1 MSIPLSLVSNV
12 ILPCIRPQLSKL
24 DALISMIVHY
34 KKTNKKFSNR
44 QGAALI
50 ELAICFPVFFMITMA
65 TIETCRMIYLRQS
78 LKIAAYECA
87 RLAIVPG
94 TNRQN
99 LVDQCDLFLLSRNI
113 DGYVFSCVPDD
124 PTSLSYGDLFKVN
137 LQIAAK
143 DSSIVGTWFY
153 RDKIFTES
161 VTIMAEY

>member
-1 MSIPLSLVSNV
+1 MQIPFKNKT
-12 ILPCIRPQLSKL
+12 SKP
-24 DALISMIVHY
+24 
-34 KKTNKKFSNR
+34 SNR

-50 ELAICFPVFFMITMA
+50 ELAICLPVFFLITMA

-94 TNRQN
+94 STRQN
-99 LVDQCDLFLLSRNI
+99 VVDQCDLILLGRNI
-113 DGYVFSCVPDD
+113 NGYQFSCTPTD
-124 PTSLSYGDLFKVN
+124 PSTLTYGDLFKVT

-153 RDKIFTES
+153 RNKIFTES

>member
-1 MSIPLSLVSNV
+1 MLIPFKKRSNK
-12 ILPCIRPQLSKL
+12 S
-24 DALISMIVHY
+24 
-34 KKTNKKFSNR
+34 TNR

-50 ELAICFPVFFMITMA
+50 ELAICLPVFFLITMA

-94 TNRQN
+94 STKQN
-99 LVDQCDLFLLSRNI
+99 VVDQCDLILLGRNI
-113 DGYVFSCVPDD
+113 NGYQFSCTPAD
-124 PTSLSYGDLFKVN
+124 PTSLTYGDLFKVT

-153 RDKIFTES
+153 RNKIFTES

>member
-1 MSIPLSLVSNV
+1 MLNV
-12 ILPCIRPQLSKL
+12 FENRKSK
-24 DALISMIVHY
+24 S
-34 KKTNKKFSNR
+34 SNR

-50 ELAICFPVFFMITMA
+50 ELAICLPVFFLITMA

-99 LVDQCDLFLLSRNI
+99 VVDQCDLILLPRNI
-113 DGYVFSCVPDD
+113 NNYQFSCVPAD
-124 PTSLSYGDLFKVN
+124 PATLTYGDLFKVSI
-137 LQIAAK
+137 QIAAK

-153 RDKIFTES
+153 RNKIFIES

>member
-1 MSIPLSLVSNV
+1 MLILFKNRSNKS
-12 ILPCIRPQLSKL
+12 SK
-24 DALISMIVHY
+24 
-34 KKTNKKFSNR
+34 R

-50 ELAICFPVFFMITMA
+50 ELAICLPVFFLITMA

-94 TNRQN
+94 TTRQN
-99 LVDQCDLFLLSRNI
+99 VADQCDLILLGRNI
-113 DGYVFSCVPDD
+113 NGYQFACTPAD
-124 PTSLSYGDLFKVN
+124 PTTLSYGDLFKVT

-153 RDKIFTES
+153 RNKIFTES